1 MHQALKNS
9 NFFEM
14 CKIDFETEHQNYM
27 LVSRRHGKKSAY
39 FVGLPIVPFLL
50 NIQEFW
56 QNSKFKK

>member
-27 LVSRRHGKKSAY
+27 LVSRRHGKK
-39 FVGLPIVPFLL
+39 VPI
-50 NIQEFW
+50 
-56 QNSKFKK
+56 S

>member
-27 LVSRRHGKKSAY
+27 LVSRRLGIKKSAY
-39 FVGLPIVPFLL
+39 FPIATFLP